1 LRRMQIGVGVT
12 VGLTHDADDYNIG
25 LIFVREF

>member
-1 LRRMQIGVGVT
+1 MQIGVGVT